1 MTTTISVRGQT
12 VVPTAIRQRYN
23 ITPQT
28 RLEWLDDG
36 QSITVVPIPADPV
49 KALRG
54 RFKGAGLSEALLK
67 SRTQDRRH
75 RD

>member
-1 MTTTISVRGQT
+1 MTSTISVRGQT
-12 VVPTAIRQRYN
+12 VVPTIIRKRYK

-36 QSITVVPIPADPV
+36 ISITVVPIPADPI

-54 RFKGAGLSEALLK
+54 RFKGADLSKALLK
-67 SRTQDRRH
+67 SRAEDRR
-75 RD
+75 RGC

>member
-1 MTTTISVRGQT
+1 MISVVSVHGQT
-12 VVPTAIRQRYN
+12 VVPTIIRKRYK

-36 QSITVVPIPADPV
+36 HNITVVPIPADPI

-54 RFKGAGLSEALLK
+54 RFKGKGLSRALLK
-67 SRTQDRRH
+67 SRSKDRR
-75 RD
+75 RGR